1 MVEKGSQTIHLEIDY
16 TNIYQLLFMVKLGMV
31 YGLVLP
37 PSIRIPSG
45 KQRNVIQTTHMAV
58 GGWNPTDEK
67 MTSVSGDGGSY

>member
-1 MVEKGSQTIHLEIDY
+1 
-16 TNIYQLLFMVKLGMV
+16 MVKLGMV